1 MACFGIIFFVNVI
14 KWVILFRQRKNHATL
29 PFSKNFQGKFK
40 GFANLFILFQIEH
53 YNGYTPTLMKNGLC
67 NVTLHE
73 NKFHKCVFHQI
84 DNLSVLTLYAHRV
97 KLKFRIQS
105 ECGKIRTRK
114 TSNTDTFHAVAISVI
129 SIHKK
134 VSQLC
139 FLTLFIKENS
149 V

>member
-53 YNGYTPTLMKNGLC
+53 YNWYTPTLMKNGLC
-67 NVTLHE
+67 SVTLHG

-84 DNLSVLTLYAHRV
+84 DSLSVLTLYTHRV
-97 KLKFRIQS
+97 KLKFRMKS
-105 ECGKIRTRK
+105 ECGKILTRK

-129 SIHKK
+129 SIQKK